1 MLFVAV
7 PVRADDVLTPRSVL
21 DKGIEAMGGKAYLGK
36 FKASSSKMKGEIFI
50 QGAKLPFAGDVQTQG
65 ADQQRVAIE
74 LTIDGQKISVVQVLN
89 RDRGWVK
96 LNDATM
102 DKDKLAETLEQT
114 HAGWV
119 ATLVPLTDEAF
130 KLDTVGEVQVEG
142 QPAIGIRVSHAGRR
156 DVNLF
161 FDKKTRL
168 LVKTETR
175 VKDEETKQE
184 MTEESF
190 LSGYDGKDIQ
200 QAFKI
205 TVKRDGKLFLEAEL
219 SDIKLEEKLD
229 DSVFAKP

>member
-1 MLFVAV
+1 
-7 PVRADDVLTPRSVL
+7 
-21 DKGIEAMGGKAYLGK
+21 MGGKAYLSK
-36 FKASSSKMKGEIFI
+36 FKSSSSKMKGDIYL
-50 QGAKLPFAGDVQTQG
+50 QGAKVPFAGDVQTQG
-65 ADQQRVAIE
+65 ADQQKVAIDI
-74 LTIDGQKISVVQVLN
+74 TIDGQKLAVVQVLN

-96 LNDATM
+96 LNDTTIDM
-102 DKDKLAETLEQT
+102 DKDKLAETLEQA

-130 KLDTVGEVQVEG
+130 KLDTVGEVQVED

-161 FDKKTRL
+161 FDKKTHL

-175 VKDEETKQE
+175 VKDEESKQE
-184 MTEESF
+184 MTEEGF
-190 LSGYDGKDIQ
+190 LGGYDGKDVKL
-200 QAFKI
+200 ALKI
-205 TVKRDGKLFLEAEL
+205 TVKRDGKLYLEAEL